1 VPAPTDYRRS
11 KATVLRSRT
20 TEPRRSRQRSAIAVS
35 LTLLA
40 LWACG
45 GDELLLPSSGEPA
58 LITAVSGSNQTGT
71 VGQPLTDSLVVR
83 VTDPEDRAVAGV
95 EVVFV
100 GPADAVFTPND
111 TVLTRADGTAAVHYT
126 LPTSAGQ
133 QTIEARAKPVVPT
146 PSLTTTF
153 IAVAQPEPAVRL
165 VVDGGDKQ
173 EGELQAALDDSLA
186 VKALDRF
193 GNGVPGVE
201 VSWEAEDGSV
211 SPQTVPTGAD
221 GRAATQRTLGTRA
234 GLYRTSAVAAGL
246 EGSPVEFEA
255 TGLAPPSPQLVLI
268 TQPSSSAP
276 AGVQFDRQPVIQ
288 LQDALGAP
296 LARADVAV
304 TVQIA
309 EGGGSLGGTTTA
321 RSNAEGRVVFTN
333 LSVRGRPGTRNLLFA
348 AADFTPAT
356 SEGIE
361 VTVGPAASGPSSASA
376 GNGTA
381 GTATTV
387 SIHLEDQFGTAV
399 EDAAGSLTVRI
410 EGANPGDA
418 AVTELGGGDYSAS
431 YTPTVAGTDQITV
444 QVNGDPIT
452 GSPLSSVVS
461 PGRAAAS
468 QTTAQVT
475 RAGGFFFEITILVT
489 ARDAHGNLVAHGGD
503 RVQLRIDGSDVLRD
517 MRDNGDGT
525 YSDRFVI
532 VQSNP
537 RIFITLN
544 GDQISGSPYGP

>member
-1 VPAPTDYRRS
+1 M
-11 KATVLRSRT
+11 
-20 TEPRRSRQRSAIAVS
+20 
-35 LTLLA
+35 
-40 LWACG
+40 
-45 GDELLLPSSGEPA
+45 
-58 LITAVSGSNQTGT
+58 VSGNGQTGT
-71 VGQPLTDSLVVR
+71 VGQPLGDPLVVE
-83 VTDPEDRAVAGV
+83 VTDPEDRPVAGV

-100 GPADAVFTPND
+100 APGDAAIIPND
-111 TVLTRADGTAAVHYT
+111 TVVTGSDGRATVRYT
-126 LPTSAGQ
+126 LATASGE

-146 PSLTTTF
+146 PSLTTTLSA
-153 IAVAQPEPAVRL
+153 IAQPEPAVRL
-165 VVDGGDKQ
+165 LADGGSPQ
-173 EGELQAALDDSLA
+173 EGELNTALDDSLA

-193 GNGVPGVE
+193 GNAVAGVE
-201 VSWEAEDGSV
+201 VSWHAADGAV
-211 SPQTVPTGAD
+211 SPVTVATGTD
-221 GRAATQRTLGTRA
+221 GRAATQRTLGSRP
-234 GLYRTSAVAAGL
+234 GLYRTTAEVIGL

-255 TGLAPPSPQLVLI
+255 TGIAPPSPQLVLS

-276 AGVQFDRQPVIQ
+276 AGVEFDRQPVIQ
-288 LQDALGAP
+288 LQDALGVP

-321 RSNAEGRVVFTN
+321 RSNAEGRVAFTD
-333 LSVRGRPGTRNLLFA
+333 LSVRGRPGARNLLFA

-356 SEGIE
+356 SEEIE
-361 VTVGPAASGPSSASA
+361 VTVGPPASGPSSASA

-381 GTATTV
+381 GIATTV

-399 EDAAGSLTVRI
+399 EDAAGSLRVRI

-431 YTPTVAGTDQITV
+431 YTPTVAGTDRITV
-444 QVNGDPIT
+444 EVNGTPVT

-475 RAGGFFFEITILVT
+475 RTGGFFFEITILVT
-489 ARDAHGNLVAHGGD
+489 ARDAQGNLVGHGGD
-503 RVQLRIDGSDVLRD
+503 RVQLQIEGSDVMRD
-517 MRDNGDGT
+517 AQDNGDGT
-525 YSDRFVI
+525 YSDQFVI
-532 VQSNP
+532 VLSNP

-544 GDQISGSPYGP
+544 GEQISGSPYGP